1 MIETEIIR
9 IPRSATV
16 PQLGIFC
23 IEGNPQFLTLE
34 LPWRGNETNISC
46 IPEGEYTCKRAKNR
60 TTMGGKLIPDTFEV
74 TNVVGRSGIL
84 FHVANSVKD
93 LRGCI
98 GIGQTILDSD
108 YIAGSQDAFADFV
121 KAFTGIQEF
130 KLNITRAHKLI

>member
-1 MIETEIIR
+1 
-9 IPRSATV
+9 
-16 PQLGIFC
+16 
-23 IEGNPQFLTLE
+23 
-34 LPWRGNETNISC
+34 
-46 IPEGEYTCKRAKNR
+46 
-60 TTMGGKLIPDTFEV
+60 MGGKLIPDTFEV

-84 FHVANSVKD
+84 FHVANSIKD